1 MAGKLSTP
9 EGRKRAVELTR
20 QLEAEPLGVNAEE
33 RRAELLTWW
42 TTASDL
48 TLDWCANILTRE
60 LKKTDKDLAVAISLQ
75 APLSAGAA
83 MIEHPE
89 LAKDKRAFALAGVE
103 GALRAY
109 RSVISKEPGR
119 KSEFLEGLQ
128 KEGALETYV
137 DSQLASCK

>member
-1 MAGKLSTP
+1 MLAK
-9 EGRKRAVELTR
+9 
-20 QLEAEPLGVNAEE
+20 
-33 RRAELLTWW
+33 
-42 TTASDL
+42 
-48 TLDWCANILTRE
+48 E
-60 LKKTDKDLAVAISLQ
+60 LKKTDKDLAVAIALQ

-89 LAKDKRAFALAGVE
+89 LAKEKRAFALAGME

-109 RSVISKEPGR
+109 RSVIAKEPGR

-137 DSQLASCK
+137 DSKLPSCK